1 MTDKVEKE
9 EKIEEYNQIL
19 ELFGE
24 KVEEIDFED
33 VKSVYIRNSV
43 FTDNAKKVE
52 NMTSEEKAKPLSR
65 RKLREEAFKIIFS
78 MEFLEVDDD
87 KVDIYC
93 NINGIGNNEDI
104 IYLKNIVDIYNNNN
118 KYLENIIKDNKKET
132 WEYGRIDKSS
142 IALIKLAIIEI
153 EYLNMPY
160 KIVINEC
167 INICKKY
174 SEEKNTK
181 FINGIL
187 ANYIKIKGIKQ
198 MEVKVFTVTEFSNL
212 VKVTIEERKE
222 LETICVKGEV
232 SNFKLNTSGHLYFTL
247 KDESATV
254 KCIMF
259 KNYALKNNI
268 DIKDGDKIFVLRKN
282 YSIWWTAGYYQI
294 QAVAIKKDG
303 VRRAT

>member
-9 EKIEEYNQIL
+9 EKIEEYDQIL

-78 MEFLEVDDD
+78 MEFLEVEDD

-93 NINGIGNNEDI
+93 NINGIGNHEDI

-187 ANYIKIKGIKQ
+187 ANYIKIKGIK
-198 MEVKVFTVTEFSNL
+198 
-212 VKVTIEERKE
+212 
-222 LETICVKGEV
+222 
-232 SNFKLNTSGHLYFTL
+232 
-247 KDESATV
+247 
-254 KCIMF
+254 
-259 KNYALKNNI
+259 
-268 DIKDGDKIFVLRKN
+268 
-282 YSIWWTAGYYQI
+282 
-294 QAVAIKKDG
+294 
-303 VRRAT
+303 

>member
-9 EKIEEYNQIL
+9 EKIEEYDQIL

-78 MEFLEVDDD
+78 MEFLEVDDN

-104 IYLKNIVDIYNNNN
+104 DYLKNIVDIYNNNN

-187 ANYIKIKGIKQ
+187 ANYIKIKGIK
-198 MEVKVFTVTEFSNL
+198 
-212 VKVTIEERKE
+212 
-222 LETICVKGEV
+222 
-232 SNFKLNTSGHLYFTL
+232 
-247 KDESATV
+247 
-254 KCIMF
+254 
-259 KNYALKNNI
+259 
-268 DIKDGDKIFVLRKN
+268 
-282 YSIWWTAGYYQI
+282 
-294 QAVAIKKDG
+294 
-303 VRRAT
+303 

>member
-33 VKSVYIRNSV
+33 VKSVYIRKSV

-52 NMTSEEKAKPLSR
+52 NMTSEEKSKPLSR

-78 MEFLEVDDD
+78 MEFLEVDDN

-104 IYLKNIVDIYNNNN
+104 DYLKNIVDIYNNNN

-132 WEYGRIDKSS
+132 WEYERIDKSS

-153 EYLNMPY
+153 EYLNIPY

-187 ANYIKIKGIKQ
+187 ANYIKIKGIK
-198 MEVKVFTVTEFSNL
+198 
-212 VKVTIEERKE
+212 
-222 LETICVKGEV
+222 
-232 SNFKLNTSGHLYFTL
+232 
-247 KDESATV
+247 
-254 KCIMF
+254 
-259 KNYALKNNI
+259 
-268 DIKDGDKIFVLRKN
+268 
-282 YSIWWTAGYYQI
+282 
-294 QAVAIKKDG
+294 
-303 VRRAT
+303 

>member
-9 EKIEEYNQIL
+9 EKIEEYDQIL

-33 VKSVYIRNSV
+33 VKSVYIRKSV
-43 FTDNAKKVE
+43 FTDNAKKVK

-93 NINGIGNNEDI
+93 NINGIGNHEDI

-187 ANYIKIKGIKQ
+187 ANYIKIKGIK
-198 MEVKVFTVTEFSNL
+198 
-212 VKVTIEERKE
+212 
-222 LETICVKGEV
+222 
-232 SNFKLNTSGHLYFTL
+232 
-247 KDESATV
+247 
-254 KCIMF
+254 
-259 KNYALKNNI
+259 
-268 DIKDGDKIFVLRKN
+268 
-282 YSIWWTAGYYQI
+282 
-294 QAVAIKKDG
+294 
-303 VRRAT
+303 

>member
-9 EKIEEYNQIL
+9 EKIEEYDQIL

-93 NINGIGNNEDI
+93 NINGIGNHEDI
-104 IYLKNIVDIYNNNN
+104 DYLKNIVDIYNNNN

-153 EYLNMPY
+153 ENLNMPY

-187 ANYIKIKGIKQ
+187 ANYIKIKGIK
-198 MEVKVFTVTEFSNL
+198 
-212 VKVTIEERKE
+212 
-222 LETICVKGEV
+222 
-232 SNFKLNTSGHLYFTL
+232 
-247 KDESATV
+247 
-254 KCIMF
+254 
-259 KNYALKNNI
+259 
-268 DIKDGDKIFVLRKN
+268 
-282 YSIWWTAGYYQI
+282 
-294 QAVAIKKDG
+294 
-303 VRRAT
+303 